1 MDLNTRFEK
10 LLEPG
15 RIGKMELKNRI
26 VQSAM
31 GTSLEREDGFVDD
44 RIKDF
49 YEERAKGGVGLIV
62 MGIGA
67 IDHPDGKVLPG
78 QLGLSDDKFIPGLK
92 EMAEAV
98 HRHGAKLAI
107 QLQRGGKI
115 ATEDMCHGHQPVS
128 SSAGSIPM
136 GDAMQDMGAVEIP
149 RLAARFVNMPAK
161 LETVELTVE
170 QIHQIVEK
178 FGEAARRVKE
188 AGIDG
193 VEIHAAHG
201 YLLSEF
207 LSGSCN
213 KRTDEYG
220 GVLKN
225 RARIVL
231 EVVRGVRNR
240 VGADYP
246 VWIRMDGREFGL
258 EDGITTEEGT
268 ELARMFE
275 EAGVAAINVSG
286 YGGIRGG
293 FYDAPIVYPPGNLV
307 SLAEGIKKV
316 VNIPVIAV
324 GRISAEL
331 GEEVLRQGKA
341 DFIAMAR
348 AILADPEYPHKVAS
362 GKMEDIKPCILCY
375 HCVSQAFWGE
385 PVFCT
390 VNAAA
395 GKEAE
400 LRIEPAKQPKKVLV
414 VGGGP
419 GGMEAA
425 RVAAL
430 RGHDVT
436 ICDKGRRLGGSL
448 VFASVANADNEDFLN
463 YLIAQMGKLP
473 ITVTLGVEVTPA
485 LIEDIRPDVVIL
497 ALGGNLT
504 TPQIPGAA
512 LPSVISGKDLRQ
524 MVGGTSE
531 KLSWWQKRALSLAS
545 TLMPGLLSVPSLR
558 RLTGYWMPLGK
569 RVAIIGGDMV
579 ACELAKFL
587 VERGR
592 EVTILE
598 SSTDM
603 AIEMAIGRRWNFL
616 PRLRE
621 AGVTILKNVDF
632 EEITPHGVNITDGEG
647 KKRAIAA
654 DTVVLAGGME
664 PNQELSQQIEGR
676 VPQIHLVGD
685 CSELRLIH
693 GAVEDGYRAA
703 LAI

>member
-1 MDLNTRFEK
+1 MAVTPRFRK

-31 GTSLEREDGFVDD
+31 GTSLEREDGFADD

-115 ATEDMCHGHQPVS
+115 ATEDMCHGRQPVS

-149 RLAARFVNMPAK
+149 RLAARFANMPAK
-161 LETVELTVE
+161 LESVELTVE

-207 LSGSCN
+207 LSRSCN

-220 GVLKN
+220 GDLKN

-231 EVVRGVRNR
+231 EVVKAVRDR

-275 EAGVAAINVSG
+275 EAGVDAINVSG

-307 SLAEGIKKV
+307 SLAKGIKKV

-348 AILADPEYPHKVAS
+348 AILADPEFPHKVAS
-362 GKMEDIKPCILCY
+362 GKMEDIRPCILCY

-385 PVFCT
+385 PVFCA

-436 ICDKGRRLGGSL
+436 LCDKGRRLGGSL

-473 ITVTLGVEVTPA
+473 ITVKLGVEVTPA
-485 LIEDIRPDVVIL
+485 LIEDIKPDVVIL

-504 TPQIPGAA
+504 TPQIPGSD

-524 MVGGTSE
+524 MVSGTSE

-545 TLMPGLLSVPSLR
+545 ALMPGLLSVPSLR

-621 AGVTILKNVDF
+621 AGVAILKNVD
-632 EEITPHGVNITDGEG
+632 
-647 KKRAIAA
+647 
-654 DTVVLAGGME
+654 
-664 PNQELSQQIEGR
+664 
-676 VPQIHLVGD
+676 
-685 CSELRLIH
+685 
-693 GAVEDGYRAA
+693 
-703 LAI
+703 

>member
-1 MDLNTRFEK
+1 MDLNPRFEK
-10 LLEPG
+10 LFEPG

-31 GTSLEREDGFVDD
+31 GTSLEREDGFADD

-115 ATEDMCHGHQPVS
+115 ATEDMCHGRQPVS

-149 RLAARFVNMPAK
+149 RLAARFANMPAK

-207 LSGSCN
+207 LSRSCN

-220 GVLKN
+220 GDLKN

-231 EVVRGVRNR
+231 EVVKAVRDR

-246 VWIRMDGREFGL
+246 VWIRMDGREFKI
-258 EDGITTEEGT
+258 EDSITTEEGI

-275 EAGVAAINVSG
+275 EAGVDAINVSG

-307 SLAEGIKKV
+307 SLAQGIKKV

-362 GKMEDIKPCILCY
+362 GKMEDIRPCILCY

-385 PVFCT
+385 PVFCA

-400 LRIEPAKQPKKVLV
+400 LRIEPAKQPKRVLV

-473 ITVTLGVEVTPA
+473 ITVKLGVEVTPA
-485 LIEDIRPDVVIL
+485 LIEDIKPDVVIL

-524 MVGGTSE
+524 MVSGTSE
-531 KLSWWQKRALSLAS
+531 
-545 TLMPGLLSVPSLR
+545 
-558 RLTGYWMPLGK
+558 
-569 RVAIIGGDMV
+569 
-579 ACELAKFL
+579 
-587 VERGR
+587 
-592 EVTILE
+592 
-598 SSTDM
+598 
-603 AIEMAIGRRWNFL
+603 
-616 PRLRE
+616 
-621 AGVTILKNVDF
+621 
-632 EEITPHGVNITDGEG
+632 
-647 KKRAIAA
+647 
-654 DTVVLAGGME
+654 
-664 PNQELSQQIEGR
+664 
-676 VPQIHLVGD
+676 
-685 CSELRLIH
+685 
-693 GAVEDGYRAA
+693 
-703 LAI
+703 

>member
-1 MDLNTRFEK
+1 MAVTPRFRK

-31 GTSLEREDGFVDD
+31 GTSLEREDGFADD

-115 ATEDMCHGHQPVS
+115 ATEDMCHGRQPVS

-149 RLAARFVNMPAK
+149 RLAARFANMPAK
-161 LETVELTVE
+161 LESVELTVE

-207 LSGSCN
+207 LSRSCN

-220 GVLKN
+220 GDLKN

-231 EVVRGVRNR
+231 EVVKAVRDR

-275 EAGVAAINVSG
+275 EAGVDAINVSG

-307 SLAEGIKKV
+307 SLAKGIKKV

-348 AILADPEYPHKVAS
+348 AILADPEFPNKVAS
-362 GKMEDIKPCILCY
+362 GKMEDIRPCILCY

-385 PVFCT
+385 PVFCA

-436 ICDKGRRLGGSL
+436 LCDKGRRLGGSL

-473 ITVTLGVEVTPA
+473 ITVKLGVEVTPA
-485 LIEDIRPDVVIL
+485 LIEDIKPDVVIL

-504 TPQIPGAA
+504 TPQIPGAD
-512 LPSVISGKDLRQ
+512 LPSVLSGKDLRQ
-524 MVGGTSE
+524 MVSGTSE
-531 KLSWWQKRALSLAS
+531 KLSWWQKGALSLAS
-545 TLMPGLLSVPSLR
+545 ALMPGLLSVPSLR

-621 AGVTILKNVDF
+621 AGVAILKNVDF

-647 KKRAIAA
+647 KKQAIAA

-664 PNQELSQQIEGR
+664 PNQALSQQIEGR

-693 GAVEDGYRAA
+693 GAIEDGYCAA

>member
-1 MDLNTRFEK
+1 MDLNPRFEK

-78 QLGLSDDKFIPGLK
+78 QLGLSHDKFISGLK

-115 ATEDMCHGHQPVS
+115 ATEDMCHGRQPVS

-149 RLAARFVNMPAK
+149 RLAARFANMPAK

-231 EVVRGVRNR
+231 EVVQGVRNR

-258 EDGITTEEGT
+258 EDGITAEEGT

-348 AILADPEYPHKVAS
+348 AILADPEYPHKVTS
-362 GKMEDIKPCILCY
+362 GKIEDIRPCILCY

-385 PVFCT
+385 PVFCA

-473 ITVTLGVEVTPA
+473 ITVKLGVEVTST
-485 LIEDIRPDVVIL
+485 LIEDIKPDVVIL

-524 MVGGTSE
+524 MVSGTSE

-545 TLMPGLLSVPSLR
+545 ALMPGLLSVPSLR

-616 PRLRE
+616 PRLR
-621 AGVTILKNVDF
+621 
-632 EEITPHGVNITDGEG
+632 
-647 KKRAIAA
+647 
-654 DTVVLAGGME
+654 
-664 PNQELSQQIEGR
+664 
-676 VPQIHLVGD
+676 
-685 CSELRLIH
+685 
-693 GAVEDGYRAA
+693 
-703 LAI
+703 

>member
-1 MDLNTRFEK
+1 MAVTPRFRK

-115 ATEDMCHGHQPVS
+115 ATEDMCHGRQPVS

-149 RLAARFVNMPAK
+149 RLAARFANMPAK
-161 LETVELTVE
+161 LESVELTVE

-207 LSGSCN
+207 LSRSCN

-231 EVVRGVRNR
+231 EVVKAVRDR

-307 SLAEGIKKV
+307 SLAQGIKKV

-362 GKMEDIKPCILCY
+362 GKMEDIRPCILCY

-385 PVFCT
+385 PVFCA

-400 LRIEPAKQPKKVLV
+400 LRIESAKQPKKVLV

-419 GGMEAA
+419 GGMESA

-473 ITVTLGVEVTPA
+473 ITVKLGVEVTPA
-485 LIEDIRPDVVIL
+485 LIEDIKPDVVIL

-512 LPSVISGKDLRQ
+512 LPSVLSGKDLRQ
-524 MVGGTSE
+524 MVSGTSE
-531 KLSWWQKRALSLAS
+531 KLSWWQKRALFLAS
-545 TLMPGLLSVPSLR
+545 ALMPGLLSVPSLR

-632 EEITPHGVNITDGEG
+632 EEITPHGVNITDSEG
-647 KKRAIAA
+647 KKQAIAA

-664 PNQELSQQIEGR
+664 PNQALSQQIEGK

>member
-1 MDLNTRFEK
+1 
-10 LLEPG
+10 
-15 RIGKMELKNRI
+15 
-26 VQSAM
+26 
-31 GTSLEREDGFVDD
+31 
-44 RIKDF
+44 
-49 YEERAKGGVGLIV
+49 
-62 MGIGA
+62 
-67 IDHPDGKVLPG
+67 
-78 QLGLSDDKFIPGLK
+78 
-92 EMAEAV
+92 
-98 HRHGAKLAI
+98 
-107 QLQRGGKI
+107 
-115 ATEDMCHGHQPVS
+115 
-128 SSAGSIPM
+128 
-136 GDAMQDMGAVEIP
+136 
-149 RLAARFVNMPAK
+149 MPAK

-220 GVLKN
+220 GALKN

-473 ITVTLGVEVTPA
+473 ITVKLGVEVTPA

-545 TLMPGLLSVPSLR
+545 TLTPGLLSVPSLR

-621 AGVTILKNVDF
+621 AGVAILKNVDF

-647 KKRAIAA
+647 KKQAIAV

>member
-1 MDLNTRFEK
+1 MVLNPRFEK

-115 ATEDMCHGHQPVS
+115 ATEDMCHGRQPVS
-128 SSAGSIPM
+128 SSASSIPM

-149 RLAARFVNMPAK
+149 RLAARFANMPAK

-231 EVVRGVRNR
+231 EVVQGVRNR

-362 GKMEDIKPCILCY
+362 GKMEDIRPCILCY

-385 PVFCT
+385 PVFCA

-473 ITVTLGVEVTPA
+473 ITVKLGVEVTSM
-485 LIEDIRPDVVIL
+485 LIEDIKPDVVIL

-504 TPQIPGAA
+504 IPQIPGAA
-512 LPSVISGKDLRQ
+512 LPGVISGKDLRQ
-524 MVGGTSE
+524 MVSGTSE
-531 KLSWWQKRALSLAS
+531 KLAWWQKRALSLAS
-545 TLMPGLLSVPSLR
+545 ALMPGLLSVPSLR

-621 AGVTILKNVDF
+621 SGVAILKNVDF

-647 KKRAIAA
+647 KKQAIAA

-664 PNQELSQQIEGR
+664 PNQEPSQQIEGR
-676 VPQIHLVGD
+676 VPQIYLVGD

>member
-1 MDLNTRFEK
+1 MDLNPRFKK

-44 RIKDF
+44 RIKGF

-78 QLGLSDDKFIPGLK
+78 QLGLSNDKFIPGLK
-92 EMAEAV
+92 EMTEAV
-98 HRHGAKLAI
+98 HSHGAKLAI
-107 QLQRGGKI
+107 QLQHGGKL
-115 ATEDMCHGHQPVS
+115 ATEDMCHGCQPFS
-128 SSAGSIPM
+128 SSCVPLPM
-136 GDAMQDMGAVEIP
+136 GDALQDMGAVEIP
-149 RLAARFVNMPAK
+149 RLAERFANMPAK
-161 LETVELTVE
+161 LETVALTVE

-178 FGEAARRVKE
+178 FAKAAKRVKE

-207 LSGSCN
+207 LSRSCN

-220 GVLKN
+220 GDLKN

-231 EVVRGVRNR
+231 EIIKAVRDR
-240 VGADYP
+240 VGTDYP
-246 VWIRMDGREFGL
+246 VWCRIDGREFRI
-258 EDGITTEEGT
+258 EDGITTEDGIA
-268 ELARMFE
+268 LACMLE
-275 EAGVAAINVSG
+275 EAGVDAINVSG

-293 FYDAPIVYPPGNLV
+293 FYDAPIVYPQGNLV

-316 VNIPVIAV
+316 VSIPVIAV

-331 GEEVLRQGKA
+331 GEEILRQGKA

-348 AILADPEYPHKVAS
+348 AILADPEYPNKVAS
-362 GKMEDIKPCILCY
+362 GNMDDIRPCIQCY

-385 PVFCT
+385 PVFCS

-395 GKEAE
+395 GKETE
-400 LRIEPAKQPKKVLV
+400 FRIEPAKQPKKVLV
-414 VGGGP
+414 IGGGP

-430 RGHDVT
+430 RGHNVT
-436 ICDKGRRLGGSL
+436 LCDKGRRLGGSL
-448 VFASVANADNEDFLN
+448 VFASIVNADNEDFLN
-463 YLIAQMGKLP
+463 YLIAQVEKLP
-473 ITVTLGVEVTPA
+473 ITVKLAMEVTPA
-485 LIEDIRPDVVIL
+485 LIEDMKPDVVIL
-497 ALGGNLT
+497 ALGGNIT
-504 TPQIPGAA
+504 TPQIPGSD

-524 MVGGTSE
+524 MVSGASE
-531 KLSWWQKRALSLAS
+531 KLSRWQKGALTLAS
-545 TLMPGLLSVPSLR
+545 ALMPGLLNVPSLR
-558 RLTGYWMPLGK
+558 RLTRYWMPLRK

-579 ACELAKFL
+579 ACELANFL
-587 VERGR
+587 LERGR

-616 PRLRE
+616 PHLRDS
-621 AGVTILKNVDF
+621 GVVMLKNVDR
-632 EEITPHGVNITDGEG
+632 
-647 KKRAIAA
+647 KS
-654 DTVVLAGGME
+654 VV
-664 PNQELSQQIEGR
+664 
-676 VPQIHLVGD
+676 
-685 CSELRLIH
+685 
-693 GAVEDGYRAA
+693 
-703 LAI
+703 

>member
-1 MDLNTRFEK
+1 MAVTPRFRK

-15 RIGKMELKNRI
+15 RIGKMELENRI

-78 QLGLSDDKFIPGLK
+78 QLGLSDDKFIPGLR

-115 ATEDMCHGHQPVS
+115 ATEDMCHGRQPVS

-149 RLAARFVNMPAK
+149 RLAARFANMPAK
-161 LETVELTVE
+161 LESVELTVE

-207 LSGSCN
+207 LSRSCN

-220 GVLKN
+220 GDLKN
-225 RARIVL
+225 RARMVL
-231 EVVRGVRNR
+231 EVVKAVRDR

-246 VWIRMDGREFGL
+246 VWIRMDGREFRI
-258 EDGITTEEGT
+258 EEGITTEEGI

-275 EAGVAAINVSG
+275 EAGVDAINVSG

-362 GKMEDIKPCILCY
+362 GKMEDIRPCILCY

-385 PVFCT
+385 PVFCA

-395 GKEAE
+395 GKESE
-400 LRIEPAKQPKKVLV
+400 FRIEPAKRPKKVLV

-436 ICDKGRRLGGSL
+436 LCDKGRRLGGSL

-463 YLIAQMGKLP
+463 YLIAQVGKLP
-473 ITVTLGVEVTPA
+473 ITVKLGVEVTPA
-485 LIEDIRPDVVIL
+485 LIEDIKPDVVIL

-504 TPQIPGAA
+504 SPQIPGSN

-524 MVGGTSE
+524 MVSGTSE
-531 KLSWWQKRALSLAS
+531 KLSWWQKGALSLAS
-545 TLMPGLLSVPSLR
+545 ALMPGLLSVPSLR

-621 AGVTILKNVDF
+621 AGVAILKNVDF
-632 EEITPHGVNITDGEG
+632 EGITPHGVNITDGEG
-647 KKRAIAA
+647 KKQAIAA

-664 PNQELSQQIEGR
+664 PNKALLQQIEGR

>member
-1 MDLNTRFEK
+1 MDLNPRFEK

-220 GVLKN
+220 GALKN

-473 ITVTLGVEVTPA
+473 ITVKLGVEVTPA

-545 TLMPGLLSVPSLR
+545 TLTPGLLSVPSLR

-621 AGVTILKNVDF
+621 AGVAILKNVDF

-647 KKRAIAA
+647 KKQAIAA

>member
-1 MDLNTRFEK
+1 VVK
-10 LLEPG
+10 
-15 RIGKMELKNRI
+15 
-26 VQSAM
+26 
-31 GTSLEREDGFVDD
+31 
-44 RIKDF
+44 
-49 YEERAKGGVGLIV
+49 
-62 MGIGA
+62 
-67 IDHPDGKVLPG
+67 
-78 QLGLSDDKFIPGLK
+78 
-92 EMAEAV
+92 AV
-98 HRHGAKLAI
+98 R
-107 QLQRGGKI
+107 
-115 ATEDMCHGHQPVS
+115 D
-128 SSAGSIPM
+128 
-136 GDAMQDMGAVEIP
+136 
-149 RLAARFVNMPAK
+149 
-161 LETVELTVE
+161 
-170 QIHQIVEK
+170 
-178 FGEAARRVKE
+178 
-188 AGIDG
+188 
-193 VEIHAAHG
+193 
-201 YLLSEF
+201 
-207 LSGSCN
+207 
-213 KRTDEYG
+213 
-220 GVLKN
+220 
-225 RARIVL
+225 
-231 EVVRGVRNR
+231 R

-246 VWIRMDGREFGL
+246 VWIRMDGREFRI
-258 EDGITTEEGT
+258 EDSITTEEGI

-275 EAGVAAINVSG
+275 EAGVDAINVSG

-307 SLAEGIKKV
+307 SLAQGIKKV

-348 AILADPEYPHKVAS
+348 AILADPEYPSKVAS
-362 GKMEDIKPCILCY
+362 GKMEDIRPCILCY

-385 PVFCT
+385 PVFCA

-436 ICDKGRRLGGSL
+436 LCDKGRRLGGSL
-448 VFASVANADNEDFLN
+448 VFASVANGDNEDFLN
-463 YLIAQMGKLP
+463 YLITQVGKLP
-473 ITVTLGVEVTPA
+473 ITVKLGVEVTPA
-485 LIEDIRPDVVIL
+485 LIEDIKPDVVIL

-504 TPQIPGAA
+504 TPQIPGSD
-512 LPSVISGKDLRQ
+512 LPGVISGKDLRQ
-524 MVGGTSE
+524 MVSGTSE
-531 KLSWWQKRALSLAS
+531 KLSWWQKGALSLARA
-545 TLMPGLLSVPSLR
+545 LMPGLLSVPSLR

-569 RVAIIGGDMV
+569 RVAVIGGDMV

-616 PRLRE
+616 PHLRE
-621 AGVTILKNVDF
+621 AGVAILKNVDF
-632 EEITPHGVNITDGEG
+632 EEITPHGVNITDSEG
-647 KKRAIAA
+647 KKQAIAA
-654 DTVVLAGGME
+654 DTVVLTGGME
-664 PNQELSQQIEGR
+664 PNKTLSQQIEGK

>member
-1 MDLNTRFEK
+1 MDLNPRFKK
-10 LLEPG
+10 LFEPG

-31 GTSLEREDGFVDD
+31 GTSLEQEDGFVDD

-78 QLGLSDDKFIPGLK
+78 QLGLSDDKFIPGLR

-115 ATEDMCHGHQPVS
+115 ATEDMCHGRQPVS

-149 RLAARFVNMPAK
+149 RLAARFANMPAK

-207 LSGSCN
+207 LSRSCN

-220 GVLKN
+220 GDLKN

-231 EVVRGVRNR
+231 EVVEAVRDR

-258 EDGITTEEGT
+258 EEGITTEEGL

-275 EAGVAAINVSG
+275 EAGVDAINVSG

-307 SLAEGIKKV
+307 SLAEGIKRV

-331 GEEVLRQGKA
+331 GEEVLRRGKA

-348 AILADPEYPHKVAS
+348 AILADPEYPNKVAS
-362 GKMEDIKPCILCY
+362 GKMEDIRPCILCY

-385 PVFCT
+385 PVICA

-419 GGMEAA
+419 GGMESA

-463 YLIAQMGKLP
+463 YLIAQVGKLP
-473 ITVTLGVEVTPA
+473 ITVKLGVEVTPA
-485 LIEDIRPDVVIL
+485 LIEDIKPDVVIL

-504 TPQIPGAA
+504 TPQLPGAA

-524 MVGGTSE
+524 MVSGTSE

-545 TLMPGLLSVPSLR
+545 ALMPGLLSVPSLR

-603 AIEMAIGRRWNFL
+603 AIDMSIGRRWNFL

-621 AGVTILKNVDF
+621 AGVAMLKNVDF
-632 EEITPHGVNITDGEG
+632 EEITPRGVNITDSEGE
-647 KKRAIAA
+647 KQAIAA

-664 PNQELSQQIEGR
+664 PNKALLQQIEGK